1 MNYYVFLFMVFGD
14 IIYAAGALRG
24 RKTGYSGGLVR
35 RKRLL
40 ASMVF
45 LAAGYLFFFKGDLK
59 STATFRSL
67 EYIISGQA
75 EDYKEQMEYQMSV
88 LLDDTVKDVVLPEI
102 NDEQGPL
109 MHMPLTGNPDEFTNS
124 VTRFYYN
131 KDRVIAVPRSVWDEM
146 HGMDKK

>member
-1 MNYYVFLFMVFGD
+1 MYTARYLN
-14 IIYAAGALRG
+14 
-24 RKTGYSGGLVR
+24 TGISPR
-35 RKRLL
+35 RKH
-40 ASMVF
+40 
-45 LAAGYLFFFKGDLK
+45 
-59 STATFRSL
+59 STVHTIRKNL
-67 EYIISGQA
+67 
-75 EDYKEQMEYQMSV
+75 
-88 LLDDTVKDVVLPEI
+88 VLPEI

>member
-1 MNYYVFLFMVFGD
+1 M
-14 IIYAAGALRG
+14 
-24 RKTGYSGGLVR
+24 
-35 RKRLL
+35 
-40 ASMVF
+40 
-45 LAAGYLFFFKGDLK
+45 K
-59 STATFRSL
+59 SAATFRSL
-67 EYIISGQA
+67 ECIISGQA

-102 NDEQGPL
+102 NNEQGPL